1 MGGYFLIL
9 QGRGRQFFF
18 IIRKTKKSTLAHS
31 FFSYICSI
39 VVLKLVR
46 KMRFENRFFIFGFEI
61 VIQTTNWKNL
71 IARYT
76 VFKQQ
81 LQNCIKGKNSDKNA
95 RAKTGKK

>member
-1 MGGYFLIL
+1 MFGIFFFLSCR
-9 QGRGRQFFF
+9 GRGRQFFF

-46 KMRFENRFFIFGFEI
+46 KMRFENRFIFGFEI

-76 VFKQQ
+76 VKQQ
-81 LQNCIKGKNSDKNA
+81 LQIA
-95 RAKTGKK
+95 